1 MLVWTSCTAELVTG
15 WLLWPYRRLGG
26 LLALGLLPLEF
37 AFWIGFALPLAQGL
51 ATSDTR
57 TSPNLI
63 PVAEFNSGAP
73 PARGRHAGELP
84 LR

>member
-37 AFWIGFALPLAQGL
+37 AFWIGFALPLVQGL
-51 ATSDTR
+51 ATSDTARRR
-57 TSPNLI
+57 TSFRWRGSTRGHHQ
-63 PVAEFNSGAP
+63 PVDVT
-73 PARGRHAGELP
+73 PASFL
-84 LR
+84 